1 MSLHCRFAM
10 IYTTVPPQSTG
21 VNAKRTARRDAGKQ
35 FFALYLHLPHK
46 MVISDIKMNTGKTL
60 NINLLK
66 NEIIPQGTL
75 ATDTCK
81 NGFCQYHWPG

>member
-1 MSLHCRFAM
+1 M

-35 FFALYLHLPHK
+35 FFALYLIILLK
-46 MVISDIKMNTGKTL
+46 MVISGRKMNTGKTP
-60 NINLLK
+60 NANTLK

-75 ATDTCK
+75 ATGTGK
-81 NGFCQYHWPG
+81 NGFCQYHWSG